1 MRARRRIRVHGGG
14 DANGEKEQ
22 VVVGQLP
29 EDFRVNTLSTADSLR
44 HHCKPGGGS
53 ASIPSPAP
61 VSTGGRSRVGRS
73 SDGHNEHSRIVLPP
87 ETGEQPSLVR
97 LE

>member
-1 MRARRRIRVHGGG
+1 MRARRRVRVHGGG

-44 HHCKPGGGS
+44 HHCKLGGGFRLD
-53 ASIPSPAP
+53 PL
-61 VSTGGRSRVGRS
+61 
-73 SDGHNEHSRIVLPP
+73 HQCLP
-87 ETGEQPSLVR
+87 EAEVR
-97 LE
+97 